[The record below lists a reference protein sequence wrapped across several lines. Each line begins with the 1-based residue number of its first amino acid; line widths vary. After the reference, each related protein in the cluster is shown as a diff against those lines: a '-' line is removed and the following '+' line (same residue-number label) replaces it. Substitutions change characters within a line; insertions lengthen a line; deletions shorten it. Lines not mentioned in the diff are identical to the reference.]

1 MSNVNHATILQHVT
15 FMSAFC
21 WKAVADLNE
30 HTELLFL
37 VRRLMLLA
45 HWSMNK
51 LIRNVCVCALLDAIS
66 SLMQNYT
73 YCIYI
78 YIQSNSEWTCVNR
91 FTNIFTR
98 RHLSLNINHIVKSL
112 TWKAPLDR
120 TFADVFI
127 QHVSLS
133 LFARVS
139 TLRCHIFLH
148 NRNG

>member
-1 MSNVNHATILQHVT
+1 MSNANHATILQHVT
-15 FMSAFC
+15 FMSALC

-51 LIRNVCVCALLDAIS
+51 LIRNVCVCIARRYQQPNAKLYIL
-66 SLMQNYT
+66 
-73 YCIYI
+73 YI